1 MSNSKNYNSI
11 LFLTT
16 LSVYL
21 GLVLVGASPQVLA
34 QQITFVNKFEIQNE
48 IEFEDDL
55 DKKPEDNES
64 SEIKKFA
71 HNLSFEKSGETD
83 LVVKNN
89 KFLSSLFEKS
99 FQINCINKNCSNF
112 QIQAESDK
120 LPTAFDFIKKN
131 NAKDFFDLSSELQNP
146 ALKILTNLSVYE
158 RNISTEN
165 KQVFAAPTSLPRGS
179 LDVLL

>member
-1 MSNSKNYNSI
+1 MSKSKSYNSI

-55 DKKPEDNES
+55 DKKPEDDES
-64 SEIKKFA
+64 SETKSFA
-71 HNLSFEKSGETD
+71 RSPSFENSGEED
-83 LVVKNN
+83 LIVRNGQ
-89 KFLSSLFEKS
+89 FLSSFFENS
-99 FQINCINKNCSNF
+99 FRTNCANKDCLKF
-112 QIQAESDK
+112 QTQAESGK
-120 LPTAFDFIKKN
+120 LPTAFDFIEKN
-131 NAKDFFDLSSELQNP
+131 TAKDFFDLSFELQNP
-146 ALKILTNLSVYE
+146 ALKILTNLSAYE
-158 RNISTEN
+158 RNIPTEN
-165 KQVFAAPTSLPRGS
+165 EQVFAAPTRLPRGS